1 MTKCSKCNTKVK
13 NQFWIVDE
21 VVYCSP
27 RCERSSWDA
36 KARKWTT
43 KFHRF
48 GDKQVENKGV
58 AGLAEK
64 RKRD

>member
-1 MTKCSKCNTKVK
+1 L
-13 NQFWIVDE
+13 WIVE
-21 VVYCSP
+21 GVIFCSP
-27 RCERSSWDA
+27 WCERSSYDN
-36 KARKWTT
+36 KNGKWTT

-64 RKRD
+64 RKHD